1 MRLSTPCSRRNVRF
15 IASALNVVDMTLM
28 AAMPGT
34 ITFRLLWSP
43 PKIAPNRARNR
54 SGRKK
59 LKNAAD
65 GLRQNIRRSSR
76 YWCQARTAESA
87 TGGRLLGLGGRLG
100 GRLGGQ
106 LEVDVLERGAGHGQV
121 AQRLAPRER
130 RARELVQQRG
140 RVLGLARDD
149 LAALVAPRHAVAR
162 GARAERG
169 RRPLGDEPPLLD
181 DRDAVAERLGLVEVV
196 RREQDGLA
204 EVLQRAHDV
213 PRRAASGG
221 VEAGRRLVE
230 EDQLG

>member
-76 YWCQARTAESA
+76 YWCQARTAVSA
-87 TGGRLLGLGGRLG
+87 TGGRSLGLGAGRVLRRLG
-100 GRLGGQ
+100 RQ
-106 LEVDVLERGAGHGQV
+106 LEVDVLEGR
-121 AQRLAPRER
+121 PR
-130 RARELVQQRG
+130 
-140 RVLGLARDD
+140 
-149 LAALVAPRHAVAR
+149 
-162 GARAERG
+162 
-169 RRPLGDEPPLLD
+169 
-181 DRDAVAERLGLVEVV
+181 DR
-196 RREQDGLA
+196 Q
-204 EVLQRAHDV
+204 
-213 PRRAASGG
+213 
-221 VEAGRRLVE
+221 
-230 EDQLG
+230 